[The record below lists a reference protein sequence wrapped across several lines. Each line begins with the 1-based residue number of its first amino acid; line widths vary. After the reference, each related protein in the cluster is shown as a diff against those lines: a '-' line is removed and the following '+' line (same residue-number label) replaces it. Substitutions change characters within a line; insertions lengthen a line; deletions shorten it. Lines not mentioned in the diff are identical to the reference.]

1 MQIAIVDDRAEDRA
15 ELSAC
20 LENYMKKHQLD
31 YTLTEFEDGENFL
44 KAAAQ
49 VNFQLVFMDIYMEN
63 MDGIE
68 TARRLRQKNRLC
80 KIVFLTIT
88 EDYARMG
95 YSLSAS
101 YYLLKPLSLHQAD
114 FEEAMELCQLKP
126 PYEVMTLSV
135 MADRQKLE
143 LPTEKILY
151 IDYQNRM
158 TRIHT
163 AERVIPVS
171 GGFQEVT
178 AALQKDKRFLPC
190 YRGILINMD
199 YISQV
204 DSQTFRL
211 INGEELPIALRNGKQ
226 LRETYRQYVFSGM
239 GGYRM
244 RMKQMHRR
252 ILEGCLAC
260 LLCFTGSIP
269 AFAAETAT
277 PANADERRENPP
289 GLESEASETRKSGT
303 PETPEEVS
311 LVLVTEIQNEDE
323 LLSLPDFTLPLRTT
337 PSDDDLEEIYQL
349 ALRYQTV
356 CATVTA
362 GEEIRQETFSVAW
375 DFSAIDQTTPG
386 EYTAAGRIE
395 LPKGYAFGEAVLQ
408 ELQISVRVEEMPP
421 AVITS
426 IEQWYPYTD
435 AFAIQQGSETETL
448 ENLFAFSP
456 YYLECYA
463 ENGTSYTA
471 VVEWDF
477 SGIDLNTVG
486 LYHAAGRLTAPE
498 NTIFADRVDFP
509 EISIPVSVQAPGSPD
524 INCFLVRRGGL
535 YFPWVTPPGNLDK
548 VSIWLSKNNGSWNR
562 LESGVYVGQE
572 MLSIATRLLMPGS
585 SYRLQVDYDG
595 GQTGILSFTY
605 ADEIVLEGYHEG
617 DRDGGDA
624 GGNPP
629 DTIIQP
635 PPEDTNNQDDG
646 FADRPSTKPPKPPAT
661 NGGGTDSDDSEKAPP
676 VSEENDPADHEPS
689 HKSSEPSWEGKD
701 DSIDIDK
708 DDFPSEQSNGD
719 TEEDADS
726 KNPDFSEFFDETT
739 DRISGTRFL
748 MMLQTWEQRAVFSKQ
763 GITISI
769 PKDALPEGI
778 QNEDQIE
785 VIIQKDTDGGFS
797 FSFSINGTALSS
809 LPDVSVMLPC
819 PNDPATGTWFLC
831 DESGVEI
838 PMTGYDDAAKAVSF
852 QISHTGA
859 YTIIGKEDAVSL
871 AQAADTEHSRSP
883 ILLLIPACL
892 LLLSAGVFFL
902 RRRRK

>member
-1 MQIAIVDDRAEDRA
+1 
-15 ELSAC
+15 
-20 LENYMKKHQLD
+20 
-31 YTLTEFEDGENFL
+31 
-44 KAAAQ
+44 
-49 VNFQLVFMDIYMEN
+49 
-63 MDGIE
+63 
-68 TARRLRQKNRLC
+68 
-80 KIVFLTIT
+80 
-88 EDYARMG
+88 
-95 YSLSAS
+95 
-101 YYLLKPLSLHQAD
+101 
-114 FEEAMELCQLKP
+114 
-126 PYEVMTLSV
+126 
-135 MADRQKLE
+135 
-143 LPTEKILY
+143 
-151 IDYQNRM
+151 
-158 TRIHT
+158 
-163 AERVIPVS
+163 
-171 GGFQEVT
+171 
-178 AALQKDKRFLPC
+178 
-190 YRGILINMD
+190 
-199 YISQV
+199 
-204 DSQTFRL
+204 
-211 INGEELPIALRNGKQ
+211 
-226 LRETYRQYVFSGM
+226 
-239 GGYRM
+239 M

-252 ILEGCLAC
+252 ILEGYLAC
-260 LLCFTGSIP
+260 LLCFTCSIP

-277 PANADERRENPP
+277 PSNADERREILPYLENEAP
-289 GLESEASETRKSGT
+289 GTLESKTPEAS
-303 PETPEEVS
+303 EEVS
-311 LVLVTEIQNEDE
+311 LVLVTEIQKEDE

-375 DFSAIDQTTPG
+375 DFSVIDQTTPG

-395 LPKGYAFGEAVLQ
+395 LPEGYAFGEAVLQ

-435 AFAIQQGSETETL
+435 AFAVQQGSETETL

-477 SGIDLNTVG
+477 SGIDLNTLG

-524 INCFLVRRGGL
+524 INCFLVRRGSL

-548 VSIWLSKNNGSWNR
+548 VSIWLSENNGSWNR

-572 MLSIATRLLMPGS
+572 MLSIATRLLTPGS

-595 GQTGILSFTY
+595 RQTGILSFTY
-605 ADEIVLEGYHEG
+605 ADEIILEGYHDG

-624 GGNPP
+624 SGNPP

-635 PPEDTNNQDDG
+635 PPEDTDDQEDG
-646 FADRPSTKPPKPPAT
+646 FTDRPSTKPPKPPAT
-661 NGGGTDSDDSEKAPP
+661 NGGGTNSDDSEKAPP
-676 VSEENDPADHEPS
+676 VSGENKPTE
-689 HKSSEPSWEGKD
+689 HKPSEPSWVGKD
-701 DSIDIDK
+701 DSIDK
-708 DDFPSEQSNGD
+708 EEFPSKQTNGD
-719 TEEDADS
+719 AEEALEPDAGSDEPTIPESKNRKDSVQSAMTVPQEVADS
-726 KNPDFSEFFDETT
+726 QNSAFSEFFDETT

-748 MMLQTWEQRAVFSKQ
+748 MMLQTGEQRAIFSKQ

-797 FSFSINGTALSS
+797 FSFSINGTVLNS

-819 PNDPATGTWFLC
+819 PNDPAAGTWFLC

-859 YTIIGKEDAVSL
+859 YTIVGKEDAVSL

>member
-1 MQIAIVDDRAEDRA
+1 
-15 ELSAC
+15 
-20 LENYMKKHQLD
+20 
-31 YTLTEFEDGENFL
+31 
-44 KAAAQ
+44 
-49 VNFQLVFMDIYMEN
+49 
-63 MDGIE
+63 
-68 TARRLRQKNRLC
+68 
-80 KIVFLTIT
+80 
-88 EDYARMG
+88 
-95 YSLSAS
+95 
-101 YYLLKPLSLHQAD
+101 
-114 FEEAMELCQLKP
+114 
-126 PYEVMTLSV
+126 
-135 MADRQKLE
+135 
-143 LPTEKILY
+143 
-151 IDYQNRM
+151 
-158 TRIHT
+158 
-163 AERVIPVS
+163 
-171 GGFQEVT
+171 
-178 AALQKDKRFLPC
+178 
-190 YRGILINMD
+190 
-199 YISQV
+199 
-204 DSQTFRL
+204 
-211 INGEELPIALRNGKQ
+211 
-226 LRETYRQYVFSGM
+226 
-239 GGYRM
+239 
-244 RMKQMHRR
+244 MHRR

-260 LLCFTGSIP
+260 LLCFTCSIP

-277 PANADERRENPP
+277 PSNADERREILPD
-289 GLESEASETRKSGT
+289 LESEASETRKSKT
-303 PETPEEVS
+303 PEASEEVS
-311 LVLVTEIQNEDE
+311 LVLVTEIQKEDE

-362 GEEIRQETFSVAW
+362 GKEIRQETFSVAW

-572 MLSIATRLLMPGS
+572 MLSIATRLLTPGS

-605 ADEIVLEGYHEG
+605 ADEIVLEGYHDG

-635 PPEDTNNQDDG
+635 PPEDTALQL
-646 FADRPSTKPPKPPAT
+646 PPEVQTIVGASELTDPALKL
-661 NGGGTDSDDSEKAPP
+661 SENR
-676 VSEENDPADHEPS
+676 NDPVQSAITVPQ
-689 HKSSEPSWEGKD
+689 EG
-701 DSIDIDK
+701 
-708 DDFPSEQSNGD
+708 
-719 TEEDADS
+719 ADS
-726 KNPDFSEFFDETT
+726 KNSAFSEFFDETT

-748 MMLQTWEQRAVFSKQ
+748 MMLQTGEQRAVFSKQ

-797 FSFSINGTALSS
+797 FSFSINGTVLNS

-819 PNDPATGTWFLC
+819 PNDPAADTLFLC
-831 DESGVEI
+831 DESGVEV
-838 PMTGYDDAAKAVSF
+838 PMTGYDDTAKAASF
-852 QISHTGA
+852 QISHTGT
-859 YTIIGKEDAVSL
+859 YTIVGKEDASSL
-871 AQAADTEHSRSP
+871 AQAADTEHSWSP
-883 ILLLIPACL
+883 IFFLIPACL
-892 LLLSAGVFFL
+892 LFLSAGVFFL

>member
-1 MQIAIVDDRAEDRA
+1 M
-15 ELSAC
+15 
-20 LENYMKKHQLD
+20 
-31 YTLTEFEDGENFL
+31 
-44 KAAAQ
+44 
-49 VNFQLVFMDIYMEN
+49 
-63 MDGIE
+63 
-68 TARRLRQKNRLC
+68 
-80 KIVFLTIT
+80 
-88 EDYARMG
+88 
-95 YSLSAS
+95 
-101 YYLLKPLSLHQAD
+101 
-114 FEEAMELCQLKP
+114 
-126 PYEVMTLSV
+126 
-135 MADRQKLE
+135 
-143 LPTEKILY
+143 
-151 IDYQNRM
+151 
-158 TRIHT
+158 RIK
-163 AERVIPVS
+163 EI
-171 GGFQEVT
+171 
-178 AALQKDKRFLPC
+178 
-190 YRGILINMD
+190 
-199 YISQV
+199 
-204 DSQTFRL
+204 
-211 INGEELPIALRNGKQ
+211 
-226 LRETYRQYVFSGM
+226 
-239 GGYRM
+239 
-244 RMKQMHRR
+244 HRR
-252 ILEGCLAC
+252 ILGGCLAC
-260 LLCFTGSIP
+260 FLCFTGSIP

-277 PANADERRENPP
+277 PANADGITGNPP
-289 GLESEASETRKSGT
+289 GLESEAPGTLDSKT
-303 PETPEEVS
+303 PEASEEAS
-311 LVLVTEIQNEDE
+311 LVLVTEIQKEGE

-337 PSDDDLEEIYQL
+337 PSDDDLEKIYQL

-386 EYTAAGRIE
+386 EYTATGRIE
-395 LPKGYAFGEAVLQ
+395 LPEGYAFGEAVLQ

-435 AFAIQQGSETETL
+435 AFAVQQGSPTETL

-509 EISIPVSVQAPGSPD
+509 EISIPVSVQAPGIPD
-524 INCFLVRRGGL
+524 INCFLVRRGSL
-535 YFPWVTPPGNLDK
+535 YFPWVTPPGGLDEIS
-548 VSIWLSKNNGSWNR
+548 VWLSENNGSWNR

-572 MLSIATRLLMPGS
+572 MLSIATRLLTPGS

-635 PPEDTNNQDDG
+635 PPEDTGDQDDG
-646 FADRPSTKPPKPPAT
+646 FADRPSTKPPKPPVT
-661 NGGGTDSDDSEKAPP
+661 NDGGMDS
-676 VSEENDPADHEPS
+676 
-689 HKSSEPSWEGKD
+689 D

-708 DDFPSEQSNGD
+708 DDFPSEQANGD
-719 TEEDADS
+719 AEEDTALQQPPEVQTIAGASELAAPDPAWKLSENRKDSVQSAMTVPQEVADS
-726 KNPDFSEFFDETT
+726 QNSAFSEFFDETT

-748 MMLQTWEQRAVFSKQ
+748 MMLQTGEQRAVFSKQ

-819 PNDPATGTWFLC
+819 PNDPAAGTLFLG
-831 DESGVEI
+831 DESGMEV
-838 PMTGYDDAAKAVSF
+838 PMTSYDDAAKAASF
-852 QISHTGA
+852 QISHTGT
-859 YTIIGKEDAVSL
+859 YTIAVKEDAASL
-871 AQAADTEHSRSP
+871 AQAADTEHSWSP
-883 ILLLIPACL
+883 IFFLIPVCL
-892 LLLSAGVFFL
+892 VLLSAGVFFL
-902 RRRRK
+902 RRR

>member
-1 MQIAIVDDRAEDRA
+1 M
-15 ELSAC
+15 
-20 LENYMKKHQLD
+20 
-31 YTLTEFEDGENFL
+31 
-44 KAAAQ
+44 
-49 VNFQLVFMDIYMEN
+49 
-63 MDGIE
+63 
-68 TARRLRQKNRLC
+68 
-80 KIVFLTIT
+80 
-88 EDYARMG
+88 
-95 YSLSAS
+95 
-101 YYLLKPLSLHQAD
+101 
-114 FEEAMELCQLKP
+114 
-126 PYEVMTLSV
+126 
-135 MADRQKLE
+135 
-143 LPTEKILY
+143 
-151 IDYQNRM
+151 
-158 TRIHT
+158 RIK
-163 AERVIPVS
+163 EI
-171 GGFQEVT
+171 
-178 AALQKDKRFLPC
+178 
-190 YRGILINMD
+190 
-199 YISQV
+199 
-204 DSQTFRL
+204 
-211 INGEELPIALRNGKQ
+211 
-226 LRETYRQYVFSGM
+226 
-239 GGYRM
+239 
-244 RMKQMHRR
+244 HRR
-252 ILEGCLAC
+252 ILGGCLAC

-277 PANADERRENPP
+277 PANADERRENPT
-289 GLESEASETRKSGT
+289 GLESEALGTLDSGT
-303 PETPEEVS
+303 LEAPEEVS
-311 LVLVTEIQNEDE
+311 LVLVTEIQKEDE

-395 LPKGYAFGEAVLQ
+395 LPEGYAFGEAVLQ

-435 AFAIQQGSETETL
+435 AFAVQQDSETETL

-463 ENGTSYTA
+463 KNGTSYTA

-486 LYHAAGRLTAPE
+486 LYYATGRLTAPE
-498 NTIFADRVDFP
+498 NTAFAEGIAFP
-509 EISIPVSVQAPGSPD
+509 EISIPVSVQAPGRPD
-524 INCFLVRRGGL
+524 INCFLSARGNL
-535 YFPWVTPPGNLDK
+535 HFPWVTPPGGLDEIS
-548 VSIWLSKNNGSWNR
+548 VWLSENNGSWNR

-572 MLSIATRLLMPGS
+572 MLSIATRLLAPGS

-605 ADEIVLEGYHEG
+605 ADEIVLEGYHDG

-635 PPEDTNNQDDG
+635 PPEDTDDQDDG
-646 FADRPSTKPPKPPAT
+646 FADRPSTKPPKPPVT
-661 NGGGTDSDDSEKAPP
+661 NDGGMDS
-676 VSEENDPADHEPS
+676 
-689 HKSSEPSWEGKD
+689 D

-708 DDFPSEQSNGD
+708 DDFPSEQANGD
-719 TEEDADS
+719 AEEDTALQLPPEVQTIAGASELTVPDPAWKLSENRKDSVQSAMTVPLEDADS
-726 KNPDFSEFFDETT
+726 KSPAFSEFFDETT

-748 MMLQTWEQRAVFSKQ
+748 MMLQTGEQRAVFSKQ

-797 FSFSINGTALSS
+797 FSFSINGTAFNS
-809 LPDVSVMLPC
+809 LPDVSVMLPY
-819 PNDPATGTWFLC
+819 PNDPAAGTLFLC
-831 DESGVEI
+831 DESGVEV
-838 PMTGYDDAAKAVSF
+838 PMTGYDDTAKAASF
-852 QISHTGA
+852 QISHTGT
-859 YTIIGKEDAVSL
+859 YTIVGKEDTASL
-871 AQAADTEHSRSP
+871 AQASDTEHSWSP
-883 ILLLIPACL
+883 IFLLIPACL
-892 LLLSAGVFFL
+892 FLLSAGVFFL
-902 RRRRK
+902 KRRRK

>member
-1 MQIAIVDDRAEDRA
+1 
-15 ELSAC
+15 
-20 LENYMKKHQLD
+20 
-31 YTLTEFEDGENFL
+31 
-44 KAAAQ
+44 
-49 VNFQLVFMDIYMEN
+49 
-63 MDGIE
+63 
-68 TARRLRQKNRLC
+68 
-80 KIVFLTIT
+80 
-88 EDYARMG
+88 
-95 YSLSAS
+95 
-101 YYLLKPLSLHQAD
+101 
-114 FEEAMELCQLKP
+114 
-126 PYEVMTLSV
+126 
-135 MADRQKLE
+135 
-143 LPTEKILY
+143 
-151 IDYQNRM
+151 
-158 TRIHT
+158 
-163 AERVIPVS
+163 
-171 GGFQEVT
+171 
-178 AALQKDKRFLPC
+178 
-190 YRGILINMD
+190 
-199 YISQV
+199 
-204 DSQTFRL
+204 
-211 INGEELPIALRNGKQ
+211 
-226 LRETYRQYVFSGM
+226 
-239 GGYRM
+239 M

-260 LLCFTGSIP
+260 LLCFTCSIP

-277 PANADERRENPP
+277 PSNADERRENPP
-289 GLESEASETRKSGT
+289 GLESEASETLKSRT

-386 EYTAAGRIE
+386 EYAAAGRIE
-395 LPKGYAFGEAVLQ
+395 LPEGYAFGEAVLQ

-426 IEQWYPYTD
+426 IEQWYPYTN
-435 AFAIQQGSETETL
+435 AFALPQGSEVEAL
-448 ENLFAFSP
+448 EELFAASP

-477 SGIDLNTVG
+477 SCIDLNTVG
-486 LYHAAGRLTAPE
+486 LYHATGRLTAPK
-498 NTIFADRVDFP
+498 NTVFADRVDFP
-509 EISIPVSVQAPGSPD
+509 EITIPVSVQDPDRPD
-524 INCFLVRRGGL
+524 INCFLATRGNL
-535 YFPWVTPPGNLDK
+535 YFPWVTPPGELDK
-548 VSIWLSKNNGSWNR
+548 ISVWLSENNGSWNQ
-562 LESGVYVGQE
+562 LENGIYVGRE
-572 MLSIATRLLMPGS
+572 MLSIATRLLTPGS
-585 SYRLQVDYDG
+585 GYRLQVDYDG

-629 DTIIQP
+629 DTIIQL
-635 PPEDTNNQDDG
+635 PPEDTDDQDDG

-661 NGGGTDSDDSEKAPP
+661 NGGRVDSNDSEKTPP

-689 HKSSEPSWEGKD
+689 HKSSEPSLEGKD

-708 DDFPSEQSNGD
+708 DDFPSEQANGD

-726 KNPDFSEFFDETT
+726 KSPDFSEFFDETT

-748 MMLQTWEQRAVFSKQ
+748 MMLQTGAQRAIFSKQ

-769 PKDALPEGI
+769 PKYALPEGI

-797 FSFSINGTALSS
+797 FSFSINGTVLNS

-819 PNDPATGTWFLC
+819 PNDPAAGTLFLC
-831 DESGVEI
+831 DESGVEV
-838 PMTGYDDAAKAVSF
+838 PMTGYDDTAKAASF
-852 QISHTGA
+852 QISHTGT
-859 YTIIGKEDAVSL
+859 YTIVGKEDTASL
-871 AQAADTEHSRSP
+871 AHAADTEHSWSP
-883 ILLLIPACL
+883 IFFLIPACL

>member
-1 MQIAIVDDRAEDRA
+1 
-15 ELSAC
+15 
-20 LENYMKKHQLD
+20 
-31 YTLTEFEDGENFL
+31 
-44 KAAAQ
+44 
-49 VNFQLVFMDIYMEN
+49 
-63 MDGIE
+63 
-68 TARRLRQKNRLC
+68 
-80 KIVFLTIT
+80 
-88 EDYARMG
+88 
-95 YSLSAS
+95 
-101 YYLLKPLSLHQAD
+101 
-114 FEEAMELCQLKP
+114 
-126 PYEVMTLSV
+126 
-135 MADRQKLE
+135 
-143 LPTEKILY
+143 
-151 IDYQNRM
+151 
-158 TRIHT
+158 
-163 AERVIPVS
+163 
-171 GGFQEVT
+171 
-178 AALQKDKRFLPC
+178 
-190 YRGILINMD
+190 
-199 YISQV
+199 
-204 DSQTFRL
+204 
-211 INGEELPIALRNGKQ
+211 
-226 LRETYRQYVFSGM
+226 
-239 GGYRM
+239 M
-244 RMKQMHRR
+244 RMKEIHRR
-252 ILEGCLAC
+252 ILGGCLAC
-260 LLCFTGSIP
+260 FLCFTGSIP

-277 PANADERRENPP
+277 PANADEITEILPD
-289 GLESEASETRKSGT
+289 LESEAPGTLDSGT
-303 PETPEEVS
+303 TEASEEAS
-311 LVLVTEIQNEDE
+311 LVLVTEIQNEGE
-323 LLSLPDFTLPLRTT
+323 LLSLPAFTLPLRTT

-349 ALRYQTV
+349 ALQYQTV

-395 LPKGYAFGEAVLQ
+395 LPEGYAFGEAVLQ

-435 AFAIQQGSETETL
+435 AFAVQQGSGTEAL
-448 ENLFAFSP
+448 EALFAASP

-486 LYHAAGRLTAPE
+486 LYHATGRLTAPE

-524 INCFLVRRGGL
+524 INCFLVRRGSL
-535 YFPWVTPPGNLDK
+535 YFPWVAPSGELDEIS
-548 VSIWLSKNNGSWNR
+548 VWLSENNGSWNR

-572 MLSIATRLLMPGS
+572 MLSIATRLLTPGS

-624 GGNPP
+624 GENPP

-635 PPEDTNNQDDG
+635 PPEDTDDQDDN
-646 FADRPSTKPPKPPAT
+646 FADRPSTKPPKPPVT
-661 NGGGTDSDDSEKAPP
+661 NDGGMDSDDSEKAPS
-676 VSEENDPADHEPS
+676 VSGENDPTDHKP
-689 HKSSEPSWEGKD
+689 SEPSWDRKD
-701 DSIDIDK
+701 DSINK
-708 DDFPSEQSNGD
+708 EEFPSQQANGD
-719 TEEDADS
+719 AEDALEPDAGSDEPTIPEIETPVVSDQPEENTALQQPPESADS
-726 KNPDFSEFFDETT
+726 KKPVFSEFFDETT

-748 MMLQTWEQRAVFSKQ
+748 MMLQTGEQRAVFSKQ

-797 FSFSINGTALSS
+797 FSFSINGTVLNS
-809 LPDVSVMLPC
+809 LPDVSVMLPY
-819 PNDPATGTWFLC
+819 PNDPADGTLFLG

-838 PMTGYDDAAKAVSF
+838 PMTGYDDAAKAASF
-852 QISHTGA
+852 QISHTGT
-859 YTIIGKEDAVSL
+859 YTIAVKEDAVSL
-871 AQAADTEHSRSP
+871 AHAADIEHSRSP

-892 LLLSAGVFFL
+892 LLLSAGEFFL

>member
-1 MQIAIVDDRAEDRA
+1 
-15 ELSAC
+15 
-20 LENYMKKHQLD
+20 
-31 YTLTEFEDGENFL
+31 
-44 KAAAQ
+44 
-49 VNFQLVFMDIYMEN
+49 
-63 MDGIE
+63 
-68 TARRLRQKNRLC
+68 
-80 KIVFLTIT
+80 
-88 EDYARMG
+88 
-95 YSLSAS
+95 
-101 YYLLKPLSLHQAD
+101 
-114 FEEAMELCQLKP
+114 
-126 PYEVMTLSV
+126 
-135 MADRQKLE
+135 
-143 LPTEKILY
+143 
-151 IDYQNRM
+151 
-158 TRIHT
+158 
-163 AERVIPVS
+163 
-171 GGFQEVT
+171 
-178 AALQKDKRFLPC
+178 
-190 YRGILINMD
+190 
-199 YISQV
+199 
-204 DSQTFRL
+204 
-211 INGEELPIALRNGKQ
+211 
-226 LRETYRQYVFSGM
+226 
-239 GGYRM
+239 
-244 RMKQMHRR
+244 MHRR

-260 LLCFTGSIP
+260 LLCFTCSIP

-277 PANADERRENPP
+277 PSNADERRENPP
-289 GLESEASETRKSGT
+289 DLESEAPGTLESKT
-303 PETPEEVS
+303 PEASEEVS
-311 LVLVTEIQNEDE
+311 LVLVTEIQKEDE

-395 LPKGYAFGEAVLQ
+395 LPEGYAFGEAVLQ

-435 AFAIQQGSETETL
+435 AFAVQQGSETETL

-463 ENGTSYTA
+463 KNGTSYTA

-524 INCFLVRRGGL
+524 INCFLVRRGSL

-572 MLSIATRLLMPGS
+572 MLSIATRLLAPGS
-585 SYRLQVDYDG
+585 GYRLQVDYDG

-629 DTIIQP
+629 DTIIQT
-635 PPEDTNNQDDG
+635 PPEDTDDQDDG
-646 FADRPSTKPPKPPAT
+646 FADRPSTKPSKPPAT
-661 NGGGTDSDDSEKAPP
+661 NGGRVDSNDSEKTPP
-676 VSEENDPADHEPS
+676 VSEKNDPADHEPS
-689 HKSSEPSWEGKD
+689 HKSSEPSWEEKD

-708 DDFPSEQSNGD
+708 DDFPSEQANGD

-726 KNPDFSEFFDETT
+726 KSPDFSEFSDETT

-748 MMLQTWEQRAVFSKQ
+748 MMLQTGEQRAVFSKQ

-819 PNDPATGTWFLC
+819 PNDPAAGTLFLC

-838 PMTGYDDAAKAVSF
+838 PMTGYDNAAKAVSF

-859 YTIIGKEDAVSL
+859 YTIVGKEDAVSL

>member
-1 MQIAIVDDRAEDRA
+1 
-15 ELSAC
+15 
-20 LENYMKKHQLD
+20 
-31 YTLTEFEDGENFL
+31 
-44 KAAAQ
+44 
-49 VNFQLVFMDIYMEN
+49 
-63 MDGIE
+63 
-68 TARRLRQKNRLC
+68 
-80 KIVFLTIT
+80 
-88 EDYARMG
+88 
-95 YSLSAS
+95 
-101 YYLLKPLSLHQAD
+101 
-114 FEEAMELCQLKP
+114 
-126 PYEVMTLSV
+126 
-135 MADRQKLE
+135 
-143 LPTEKILY
+143 
-151 IDYQNRM
+151 
-158 TRIHT
+158 
-163 AERVIPVS
+163 
-171 GGFQEVT
+171 
-178 AALQKDKRFLPC
+178 
-190 YRGILINMD
+190 
-199 YISQV
+199 
-204 DSQTFRL
+204 
-211 INGEELPIALRNGKQ
+211 
-226 LRETYRQYVFSGM
+226 
-239 GGYRM
+239 M
-244 RMKQMHRR
+244 RMKEIHRR
-252 ILEGCLAC
+252 ILGGCLAC

-277 PANADERRENPP
+277 PANADERTEILPD
-289 GLESEASETRKSGT
+289 LESEASETLDGGT
-303 PETPEEVS
+303 PETPEAPEEVS
-311 LVLVTEIQNEDE
+311 LVFVTEIQNEGE
-323 LLSLPDFTLPLRTT
+323 LRSLPDFTLPLRTT

-349 ALRYQTV
+349 ALQYQTV

-395 LPKGYAFGEAVLQ
+395 LPEGYAFGEAVLR

-435 AFAIQQGSETETL
+435 AFAVQQGSGTEAL

-456 YYLECYA
+456 YYLDCYA

-498 NTIFADRVDFP
+498 NTVFADRVDFP
-509 EISIPVSVQAPGSPD
+509 EITIPVSVQAPDRPD
-524 INCFLVRRGGL
+524 INCFLAARGNL
-535 YFPWVTPPGNLDK
+535 YFPWVTPPGEPDK
-548 VSIWLSKNNGSWNR
+548 ISVWLSENNGSWNQ
-562 LESGVYVGQE
+562 LENGIYVGRE
-572 MLSIATRLLMPGS
+572 MLSIATRLLTPGS
-585 SYRLQVDYDG
+585 GYRLQVDYDG

-635 PPEDTNNQDDG
+635 PPEDTDDQDDG
-646 FADRPSTKPPKPPAT
+646 FADRPSTKPLRSPAT
-661 NGGGTDSDDSEKAPP
+661 NGGGTNSDDSEKAPP
-676 VSEENDPADHEPS
+676 VSGENDPADHKP
-689 HKSSEPSWEGKD
+689 SEPSRDGKD

-708 DDFPSEQSNGD
+708 DDFPSEQANGD
-719 TEEDADS
+719 TEEDTALQQPPEVRTIAGAPELTAPNPALKLSENRKDSVQSAITVPQEVADS
-726 KNPDFSEFFDETT
+726 QNSAFSEFFDETT

-748 MMLQTWEQRAVFSKQ
+748 MMLQTGEQRAVFSKQ

-797 FSFSINGTALSS
+797 FSFSINGTVLNS
-809 LPDVSVMLPC
+809 LPDVSVMLPY
-819 PNDPATGTWFLC
+819 PNDPAAGTLFLC

-838 PMTGYDDAAKAVSF
+838 PMTGYDDTAKAASF
-852 QISHTGA
+852 QISHTGT
-859 YTIIGKEDAVSL
+859 YTIVGKEDTASL
-871 AQAADTEHSRSP
+871 AHAADTEHSWSP
-883 ILLLIPACL
+883 IFFFIPVCL
-892 LLLSAGVFFL
+892 VLLSAGEFFL

>member
-1 MQIAIVDDRAEDRA
+1 
-15 ELSAC
+15 
-20 LENYMKKHQLD
+20 
-31 YTLTEFEDGENFL
+31 
-44 KAAAQ
+44 
-49 VNFQLVFMDIYMEN
+49 
-63 MDGIE
+63 
-68 TARRLRQKNRLC
+68 
-80 KIVFLTIT
+80 
-88 EDYARMG
+88 
-95 YSLSAS
+95 
-101 YYLLKPLSLHQAD
+101 
-114 FEEAMELCQLKP
+114 
-126 PYEVMTLSV
+126 
-135 MADRQKLE
+135 
-143 LPTEKILY
+143 
-151 IDYQNRM
+151 
-158 TRIHT
+158 
-163 AERVIPVS
+163 
-171 GGFQEVT
+171 
-178 AALQKDKRFLPC
+178 
-190 YRGILINMD
+190 
-199 YISQV
+199 
-204 DSQTFRL
+204 
-211 INGEELPIALRNGKQ
+211 
-226 LRETYRQYVFSGM
+226 
-239 GGYRM
+239 M
-244 RMKQMHRR
+244 RMKEIHRR
-252 ILEGCLAC
+252 ILGGCLAC

-277 PANADERRENPP
+277 PANADEITEILPD
-289 GLESEASETRKSGT
+289 LESEAPGTLDNGT
-303 PETPEEVS
+303 PETPEAPEEVS
-311 LVLVTEIQNEDE
+311 LILVTEIQNEGE

-349 ALRYQTV
+349 ALQYQTV

-395 LPKGYAFGEAVLQ
+395 LPEGYAFGEAVLR

-426 IEQWYPYTD
+426 IEQWYPYTN
-435 AFAIQQGSETETL
+435 AFALPQGSKIEAL
-448 ENLFAFSP
+448 EELFAASP

-477 SGIDLNTVG
+477 SCIDLNTVG
-486 LYHAAGRLTAPE
+486 LYHATGRLTAPE

-524 INCFLVRRGGL
+524 INCFLVRRGSL
-535 YFPWVTPPGNLDK
+535 YFPWVAPSGELDEIS
-548 VSIWLSKNNGSWNR
+548 VWLSENNGSWNR

-572 MLSIATRLLMPGS
+572 MLSIATRLLTPGS

-635 PPEDTNNQDDG
+635 PPEDTDDQDDG
-646 FADRPSTKPPKPPAT
+646 FADRPSTKPLRSPAT
-661 NGGGTDSDDSEKAPP
+661 NGGGTNSDDSEKAPP
-676 VSEENDPADHEPS
+676 VSGENDPADHKP
-689 HKSSEPSWEGKD
+689 SEPSRDGKD

-708 DDFPSEQSNGD
+708 DDFPSEQANGD

-726 KNPDFSEFFDETT
+726 QNSAFSEFFDETT

-748 MMLQTWEQRAVFSKQ
+748 MMLQTGEQRAVFSKQ

-797 FSFSINGTALSS
+797 FSFSINGTVLNS
-809 LPDVSVMLPC
+809 LPDVSVMLPY
-819 PNDPATGTWFLC
+819 PNDPAADTLFLG

-838 PMTGYDDAAKAVSF
+838 PMTGYDDAAKAASF
-852 QISHTGA
+852 QISHTGT
-859 YTIIGKEDAVSL
+859 YTLAVKEDAVSL
-871 AQAADTEHSRSP
+871 AHAADTEHSRSP

-892 LLLSAGVFFL
+892 LLLSAGEFFL

>member
-1 MQIAIVDDRAEDRA
+1 
-15 ELSAC
+15 
-20 LENYMKKHQLD
+20 
-31 YTLTEFEDGENFL
+31 
-44 KAAAQ
+44 
-49 VNFQLVFMDIYMEN
+49 
-63 MDGIE
+63 
-68 TARRLRQKNRLC
+68 
-80 KIVFLTIT
+80 
-88 EDYARMG
+88 
-95 YSLSAS
+95 
-101 YYLLKPLSLHQAD
+101 
-114 FEEAMELCQLKP
+114 
-126 PYEVMTLSV
+126 
-135 MADRQKLE
+135 
-143 LPTEKILY
+143 
-151 IDYQNRM
+151 
-158 TRIHT
+158 
-163 AERVIPVS
+163 
-171 GGFQEVT
+171 
-178 AALQKDKRFLPC
+178 
-190 YRGILINMD
+190 
-199 YISQV
+199 
-204 DSQTFRL
+204 
-211 INGEELPIALRNGKQ
+211 
-226 LRETYRQYVFSGM
+226 
-239 GGYRM
+239 M
-244 RMKQMHRR
+244 RMKQIHRR
-252 ILEGCLAC
+252 ILGGCLVC
-260 LLCFTGSIP
+260 FLCFTGSIP

-289 GLESEASETRKSGT
+289 GLESKASETLEIGT
-303 PETPEEVS
+303 PETPEASEEVS

-349 ALRYQTV
+349 ALQYQTI

-362 GEEIRQETFSVAW
+362 GEEIRQETFPVVW

-386 EYTAAGRIE
+386 KYTAAGRIE
-395 LPKGYAFGEAVLQ
+395 LPEGYAFGEAVLQ

-435 AFAIQQGSETETL
+435 AFAVQQGSEIETL

-486 LYHAAGRLTAPE
+486 LYHAVGRLTAPE
-498 NTIFADRVDFP
+498 NTAFAEGIAFP

-524 INCFLVRRGGL
+524 INCFLVRRGSL
-535 YFPWVTPPGNLDK
+535 YFPWVTPPGELDEIS
-548 VSIWLSKNNGSWNR
+548 VWLSENNGSWNR

-605 ADEIVLEGYHEG
+605 ADEIVLEGYHDG

-635 PPEDTNNQDDG
+635 PPEDTDDQDDG
-646 FADRPSTKPPKPPAT
+646 FADRPSTKPPKPPVT
-661 NGGGTDSDDSEKAPP
+661 NDGGMDS
-676 VSEENDPADHEPS
+676 
-689 HKSSEPSWEGKD
+689 D

-708 DDFPSEQSNGD
+708 DDFPSEQANGD
-719 TEEDADS
+719 AKEDTALQQPTEVQTIAGASELTVPDPAWKLSENKKEPVQSAMTVLQEVADS
-726 KNPDFSEFFDETT
+726 QNSAFSEFFDETT

-748 MMLQTWEQRAVFSKQ
+748 MMLQTGEQRAVFSKQ

-797 FSFSINGTALSS
+797 FSFSINGTVLNS
-809 LPDVSVMLPC
+809 LPDVSVMLPY
-819 PNDPATGTWFLC
+819 PNDPAAGTLFLC
-831 DESGVEI
+831 DESGVEV
-838 PMTGYDDAAKAVSF
+838 PMTGYDDTAKAASF
-852 QISHTGA
+852 QISHTGT
-859 YTIIGKEDAVSL
+859 YTIVGKEDTASL
-871 AQAADTEHSRSP
+871 AQAADTEHSWSP
-883 ILLLIPACL
+883 IFFFIPVCL
-892 LLLSAGVFFL
+892 VLLSAGEFFL

>member
-1 MQIAIVDDRAEDRA
+1 
-15 ELSAC
+15 
-20 LENYMKKHQLD
+20 
-31 YTLTEFEDGENFL
+31 
-44 KAAAQ
+44 
-49 VNFQLVFMDIYMEN
+49 
-63 MDGIE
+63 
-68 TARRLRQKNRLC
+68 
-80 KIVFLTIT
+80 
-88 EDYARMG
+88 
-95 YSLSAS
+95 
-101 YYLLKPLSLHQAD
+101 
-114 FEEAMELCQLKP
+114 
-126 PYEVMTLSV
+126 
-135 MADRQKLE
+135 
-143 LPTEKILY
+143 
-151 IDYQNRM
+151 
-158 TRIHT
+158 
-163 AERVIPVS
+163 
-171 GGFQEVT
+171 
-178 AALQKDKRFLPC
+178 
-190 YRGILINMD
+190 
-199 YISQV
+199 
-204 DSQTFRL
+204 
-211 INGEELPIALRNGKQ
+211 
-226 LRETYRQYVFSGM
+226 
-239 GGYRM
+239 M
-244 RMKQMHRR
+244 RMKQIHRR
-252 ILEGCLAC
+252 ILGGCLVC
-260 LLCFTGSIP
+260 FLCFTGSIP

-289 GLESEASETRKSGT
+289 GLESKAPGTLEIGT
-303 PETPEEVS
+303 PETPEASEEVS

-349 ALRYQTV
+349 ALQYQTV
-356 CATVTA
+356 CATVTV
-362 GEEIRQETFSVAW
+362 GEEIRQETFPVVW

-395 LPKGYAFGEAVLQ
+395 LPDGYAFGEAVLQ

-421 AVITS
+421 AVINS

-435 AFAIQQGSETETL
+435 AFAVQQGSETETL

-486 LYHAAGRLTAPE
+486 LYYATGRLTAPA
-498 NTIFADRVDFP
+498 NTAFAEGIAFP
-509 EISIPVSVQAPGSPD
+509 EISIPVSVQAPGRPD
-524 INCFLVRRGGL
+524 INCFLSARGKL
-535 YFPWVTPPGNLDK
+535 HFPWVTPPGGLDEIS
-548 VSIWLSKNNGSWNR
+548 VWLSENNGSWNR

-635 PPEDTNNQDDG
+635 PPEDTDDQDDD
-646 FADRPSTKPPKPPAT
+646 FADRPSTKPPKPPVT
-661 NGGGTDSDDSEKAPP
+661 NDGGMDS
-676 VSEENDPADHEPS
+676 
-689 HKSSEPSWEGKD
+689 D

-708 DDFPSEQSNGD
+708 DDFPSEQANGD
-719 TEEDADS
+719 TEEDTALQQPPEVQTIAGASELTVPDSAWKLSENRKEPVQSAMTVPPESADS
-726 KNPDFSEFFDETT
+726 KKTVFSEFFDETT

-748 MMLQTWEQRAVFSKQ
+748 MMLQTGAQRAVFSKQ

-797 FSFSINGTALSS
+797 FSFSINGTVLNS

-819 PNDPATGTWFLC
+819 PNDPAAGTLFLC
-831 DESGVEI
+831 DESGVEV
-838 PMTGYDDAAKAVSF
+838 PMTGYDDTAKAASF
-852 QISHTGA
+852 QISHTGT
-859 YTIIGKEDAVSL
+859 YTIVGKEDTASL
-871 AQAADTEHSRSP
+871 AQAADTEHSWSP
-883 ILLLIPACL
+883 IFFFIPVCL
-892 LLLSAGVFFL
+892 VLLSAGEFFL

>member
-1 MQIAIVDDRAEDRA
+1 
-15 ELSAC
+15 
-20 LENYMKKHQLD
+20 
-31 YTLTEFEDGENFL
+31 
-44 KAAAQ
+44 
-49 VNFQLVFMDIYMEN
+49 
-63 MDGIE
+63 
-68 TARRLRQKNRLC
+68 
-80 KIVFLTIT
+80 
-88 EDYARMG
+88 
-95 YSLSAS
+95 
-101 YYLLKPLSLHQAD
+101 
-114 FEEAMELCQLKP
+114 
-126 PYEVMTLSV
+126 
-135 MADRQKLE
+135 
-143 LPTEKILY
+143 
-151 IDYQNRM
+151 
-158 TRIHT
+158 
-163 AERVIPVS
+163 
-171 GGFQEVT
+171 
-178 AALQKDKRFLPC
+178 
-190 YRGILINMD
+190 
-199 YISQV
+199 
-204 DSQTFRL
+204 
-211 INGEELPIALRNGKQ
+211 
-226 LRETYRQYVFSGM
+226 
-239 GGYRM
+239 
-244 RMKQMHRR
+244 MHRR

-260 LLCFTGSIP
+260 LLCFTCSIP

-277 PANADERRENPP
+277 PSNADERREILPD
-289 GLESEASETRKSGT
+289 LESEAPETLESKT
-303 PETPEEVS
+303 PEASEEVS
-311 LVLVTEIQNEDE
+311 LVLVTEIQKEDE

-362 GEEIRQETFSVAW
+362 GKEIRQETFSVAW

-395 LPKGYAFGEAVLQ
+395 LPEGYAFGEAVLQ
-408 ELQISVRVEEMPP
+408 ELQISVRVKEMPP

-426 IEQWYPYTD
+426 IEKWYPYTD
-435 AFAIQQGSETETL
+435 AFAVQQGSETETL

-524 INCFLVRRGGL
+524 INCFLVRRGSL

-635 PPEDTNNQDDG
+635 PPEDTDDQDDG

-661 NGGGTDSDDSEKAPP
+661 NGGRVDSNDSEKTPP

-689 HKSSEPSWEGKD
+689 HKSSEPSWEGKN

-708 DDFPSEQSNGD
+708 DDFPSEQANGD

-748 MMLQTWEQRAVFSKQ
+748 MMLQTGEQRAVFSKQ

-797 FSFSINGTALSS
+797 FSFSINGTVLNS
-809 LPDVSVMLPC
+809 LPDVSVVLPY
-819 PNDPATGTWFLC
+819 PNDPAAGTLFLG

-859 YTIIGKEDAVSL
+859 YTIVGKEDAVSL

-883 ILLLIPACL
+883 ILLLIPVCL

-902 RRRRK
+902 RRRK

>member
-1 MQIAIVDDRAEDRA
+1 M
-15 ELSAC
+15 
-20 LENYMKKHQLD
+20 
-31 YTLTEFEDGENFL
+31 
-44 KAAAQ
+44 
-49 VNFQLVFMDIYMEN
+49 
-63 MDGIE
+63 
-68 TARRLRQKNRLC
+68 
-80 KIVFLTIT
+80 
-88 EDYARMG
+88 
-95 YSLSAS
+95 
-101 YYLLKPLSLHQAD
+101 
-114 FEEAMELCQLKP
+114 
-126 PYEVMTLSV
+126 
-135 MADRQKLE
+135 
-143 LPTEKILY
+143 
-151 IDYQNRM
+151 
-158 TRIHT
+158 RIK
-163 AERVIPVS
+163 EI
-171 GGFQEVT
+171 
-178 AALQKDKRFLPC
+178 
-190 YRGILINMD
+190 
-199 YISQV
+199 
-204 DSQTFRL
+204 
-211 INGEELPIALRNGKQ
+211 
-226 LRETYRQYVFSGM
+226 
-239 GGYRM
+239 
-244 RMKQMHRR
+244 HRR
-252 ILEGCLAC
+252 ILGGCLAC
-260 LLCFTGSIP
+260 FLCFTGSIP

-277 PANADERRENPP
+277 PANADERTEILPD
-289 GLESEASETRKSGT
+289 LESEAPGT
-303 PETPEEVS
+303 PDSRTLEAPEEVS

-349 ALRYQTV
+349 ALQYQTV

-375 DFSAIDQTTPG
+375 DFSDIDQTTPG

-435 AFAIQQGSETETL
+435 AFAVQQGSETETL

-486 LYHAAGRLTAPE
+486 LYYATGRLTAPA
-498 NTIFADRVDFP
+498 NTAFAEGIAFP
-509 EISIPVSVQAPGSPD
+509 EISIPVSVQAPGRPD
-524 INCFLVRRGGL
+524 INCFLSARGNL
-535 YFPWVTPPGNLDK
+535 HFPWVTPPGGLDEIS
-548 VSIWLSKNNGSWNR
+548 VWLSENNGSWNR

-572 MLSIATRLLMPGS
+572 MLSIATRLLAPGS

-635 PPEDTNNQDDG
+635 PPEDTALQL
-646 FADRPSTKPPKPPAT
+646 PPEVQTIVGASELTDPALKL
-661 NGGGTDSDDSEKAPP
+661 SENR
-676 VSEENDPADHEPS
+676 NDPVQSAITVPQ
-689 HKSSEPSWEGKD
+689 EG
-701 DSIDIDK
+701 
-708 DDFPSEQSNGD
+708 
-719 TEEDADS
+719 ADS
-726 KNPDFSEFFDETT
+726 KNSAFSEFFDETT

-748 MMLQTWEQRAVFSKQ
+748 MMLQTGEQRAVFSKQ

-785 VIIQKDTDGGFS
+785 VIIQKGTDGGFS
-797 FSFSINGTALSS
+797 FSFSINGTALNS
-809 LPDVSVMLPC
+809 LPDVSVMLPY
-819 PNDPATGTWFLC
+819 PNDPVAGTLFLC
-831 DESGVEI
+831 DESGVEV
-838 PMTGYDDAAKAVSF
+838 PMTGYDDTAKAASF
-852 QISHTGA
+852 QISHTGT
-859 YTIIGKEDAVSL
+859 YTIVGKEDTASL
-871 AQAADTEHSRSP
+871 AQAADTEHSWSP
-883 ILLLIPACL
+883 IFFFIPACL

>member
-1 MQIAIVDDRAEDRA
+1 M
-15 ELSAC
+15 
-20 LENYMKKHQLD
+20 
-31 YTLTEFEDGENFL
+31 
-44 KAAAQ
+44 
-49 VNFQLVFMDIYMEN
+49 
-63 MDGIE
+63 
-68 TARRLRQKNRLC
+68 
-80 KIVFLTIT
+80 
-88 EDYARMG
+88 
-95 YSLSAS
+95 
-101 YYLLKPLSLHQAD
+101 
-114 FEEAMELCQLKP
+114 
-126 PYEVMTLSV
+126 
-135 MADRQKLE
+135 
-143 LPTEKILY
+143 
-151 IDYQNRM
+151 
-158 TRIHT
+158 RIK
-163 AERVIPVS
+163 EI
-171 GGFQEVT
+171 
-178 AALQKDKRFLPC
+178 
-190 YRGILINMD
+190 
-199 YISQV
+199 
-204 DSQTFRL
+204 
-211 INGEELPIALRNGKQ
+211 
-226 LRETYRQYVFSGM
+226 
-239 GGYRM
+239 
-244 RMKQMHRR
+244 HRR
-252 ILEGCLAC
+252 ILGGCLAC
-260 LLCFTGSIP
+260 FLCFTGSIP

-277 PANADERRENPP
+277 PANADEITEILPD
-289 GLESEASETRKSGT
+289 LESEASETLENGT
-303 PETPEEVS
+303 PETPEAPEEVS
-311 LVLVTEIQNEDE
+311 LVFVTEIQNEDE

-349 ALRYQTV
+349 ALQYQTV

-395 LPKGYAFGEAVLQ
+395 LPEGYAFGEAVLQ

-435 AFAIQQGSETETL
+435 AFAVQQGSETEAL
-448 ENLFAFSP
+448 EALFAASP

-486 LYHAAGRLTAPE
+486 LYHAIGKLTAPAD
-498 NTIFADRVDFP
+498 TAFAEGIAFP
-509 EISIPVSVQAPGSPD
+509 EISIPVSVQAPGRPD
-524 INCFLVRRGGL
+524 INCFLAARGNL
-535 YFPWVTPPGNLDK
+535 HFPWVTPPGELDEIS
-548 VSIWLSKNNGSWNR
+548 VWLSENNGSWNR
-562 LESGVYVGQE
+562 LENGIYVGRE
-572 MLSIATRLLMPGS
+572 MLSIATRLLTPGS

-635 PPEDTNNQDDG
+635 PPEDTALQQ
-646 FADRPSTKPPKPPAT
+646 PPE
-661 NGGGTDSDDSEKAPP
+661 S
-676 VSEENDPADHEPS
+676 
-689 HKSSEPSWEGKD
+689 
-701 DSIDIDK
+701 
-708 DDFPSEQSNGD
+708 
-719 TEEDADS
+719 ADS
-726 KNPDFSEFFDETT
+726 KKPVFSEFSDETT

-748 MMLQTWEQRAVFSKQ
+748 IMLQTGEQRAVFSKH

-797 FSFSINGTALSS
+797 FSFSINGTVLNS
-809 LPDVSVMLPC
+809 LPDVSVMLPY
-819 PNDPATGTWFLC
+819 PNDPAAGTLFLG

-838 PMTGYDDAAKAVSF
+838 PMTGYDDAAKAASF
-852 QISHTGA
+852 QISHTGT
-859 YTIIGKEDAVSL
+859 YTIAGKENAVSL

-892 LLLSAGVFFL
+892 LLLSAGEFFL

>member
-1 MQIAIVDDRAEDRA
+1 M
-15 ELSAC
+15 
-20 LENYMKKHQLD
+20 
-31 YTLTEFEDGENFL
+31 
-44 KAAAQ
+44 
-49 VNFQLVFMDIYMEN
+49 
-63 MDGIE
+63 
-68 TARRLRQKNRLC
+68 
-80 KIVFLTIT
+80 
-88 EDYARMG
+88 
-95 YSLSAS
+95 
-101 YYLLKPLSLHQAD
+101 
-114 FEEAMELCQLKP
+114 
-126 PYEVMTLSV
+126 
-135 MADRQKLE
+135 
-143 LPTEKILY
+143 
-151 IDYQNRM
+151 
-158 TRIHT
+158 RIK
-163 AERVIPVS
+163 EI
-171 GGFQEVT
+171 
-178 AALQKDKRFLPC
+178 
-190 YRGILINMD
+190 
-199 YISQV
+199 
-204 DSQTFRL
+204 
-211 INGEELPIALRNGKQ
+211 
-226 LRETYRQYVFSGM
+226 
-239 GGYRM
+239 
-244 RMKQMHRR
+244 HRR
-252 ILEGCLAC
+252 ILGGCLAC
-260 LLCFTGSIP
+260 FLCFTGSIP

-277 PANADERRENPP
+277 PANADGITGNPP
-289 GLESEASETRKSGT
+289 GLESEAPGTLDSKT
-303 PETPEEVS
+303 PEASEEAS
-311 LVLVTEIQNEDE
+311 LVLVTEIQKEDE
-323 LLSLPDFTLPLRTT
+323 LLSLPAFTLPLRTT
-337 PSDDDLEEIYQL
+337 PSDDDLEKIYQL

-386 EYTAAGRIE
+386 EYTATGRIE

-435 AFAIQQGSETETL
+435 AFAVQQGSPTETL

-486 LYHAAGRLTAPE
+486 LYHVAGRLTAPE

-509 EISIPVSVQAPGSPD
+509 EISIPVSVQAPGIPD
-524 INCFLVRRGGL
+524 INCFLVRRGSL
-535 YFPWVTPPGNLDK
+535 YFPWVTPPGGLDEIS
-548 VSIWLSKNNGSWNR
+548 VWLSENNGSWNR

-572 MLSIATRLLMPGS
+572 MLSIATRLLTPGS

-635 PPEDTNNQDDG
+635 PPEHTDDQDDG
-646 FADRPSTKPPKPPAT
+646 FADRPSTKPPKPPVT
-661 NGGGTDSDDSEKAPP
+661 NDGGMDS
-676 VSEENDPADHEPS
+676 
-689 HKSSEPSWEGKD
+689 D

-708 DDFPSEQSNGD
+708 DDFPSEQANGD
-719 TEEDADS
+719 AEEDTALQQPPEVQTIAGASELAAPDPAWKLSENRKDSVQSAMTVPQEVADS
-726 KNPDFSEFFDETT
+726 QNSAFSEFFDETT

-748 MMLQTWEQRAVFSKQ
+748 MMLQIGEQRAVFSKQ

-819 PNDPATGTWFLC
+819 PNDPAAGTLFLG
-831 DESGVEI
+831 DESGMEV
-838 PMTGYDDAAKAVSF
+838 PMTSYDDAAKAASF
-852 QISHTGA
+852 QISHTGT
-859 YTIIGKEDAVSL
+859 YTIVRKEDTASL
-871 AQAADTEHSRSP
+871 AHAADTEHSWSP
-883 ILLLIPACL
+883 IFFLIPACL

>member
-1 MQIAIVDDRAEDRA
+1 
-15 ELSAC
+15 
-20 LENYMKKHQLD
+20 
-31 YTLTEFEDGENFL
+31 
-44 KAAAQ
+44 
-49 VNFQLVFMDIYMEN
+49 
-63 MDGIE
+63 
-68 TARRLRQKNRLC
+68 
-80 KIVFLTIT
+80 
-88 EDYARMG
+88 
-95 YSLSAS
+95 
-101 YYLLKPLSLHQAD
+101 
-114 FEEAMELCQLKP
+114 
-126 PYEVMTLSV
+126 
-135 MADRQKLE
+135 
-143 LPTEKILY
+143 
-151 IDYQNRM
+151 
-158 TRIHT
+158 
-163 AERVIPVS
+163 
-171 GGFQEVT
+171 
-178 AALQKDKRFLPC
+178 
-190 YRGILINMD
+190 
-199 YISQV
+199 
-204 DSQTFRL
+204 
-211 INGEELPIALRNGKQ
+211 
-226 LRETYRQYVFSGM
+226 
-239 GGYRM
+239 M
-244 RMKQMHRR
+244 RMKEIHRR
-252 ILEGCLAC
+252 ILGGCLAC

-277 PANADERRENPP
+277 PANADEITEILPD
-289 GLESEASETRKSGT
+289 LESEAPGTLDNGT
-303 PETPEEVS
+303 PETPEAPEEVS
-311 LVLVTEIQNEDE
+311 LILVTEIQNEGE

-337 PSDDDLEEIYQL
+337 PSDDDLEEVYQL
-349 ALRYQTV
+349 ALQYQTV

-395 LPKGYAFGEAVLQ
+395 LPEGYAFGEAVLR

-435 AFAIQQGSETETL
+435 AFAVQQGSGTEAL
-448 ENLFAFSP
+448 EALFAASP

-486 LYHAAGRLTAPE
+486 LYHATGRLTAPE

-524 INCFLVRRGGL
+524 INCFLVRRGSL
-535 YFPWVTPPGNLDK
+535 YFPWVAPSGELDEIS
-548 VSIWLSKNNGSWNR
+548 VWLSENNGSWNR

-572 MLSIATRLLMPGS
+572 MLSIATRLLTPGS

-624 GGNPP
+624 GENPP

-635 PPEDTNNQDDG
+635 PPEDTDDQDDG
-646 FADRPSTKPPKPPAT
+646 FTDRPSTKPPKPPVT
-661 NGGGTDSDDSEKAPP
+661 NDGGMDSDDSEDALEPDAGSDEPTIPEIETP
-676 VSEENDPADHEPS
+676 VVSDQPEENTALQQPPES
-689 HKSSEPSWEGKD
+689 
-701 DSIDIDK
+701 
-708 DDFPSEQSNGD
+708 
-719 TEEDADS
+719 ADS
-726 KNPDFSEFFDETT
+726 KKPVFSEFFDETT

-748 MMLQTWEQRAVFSKQ
+748 MMLQTGEQRAVFSKQ

-797 FSFSINGTALSS
+797 FSFSINGTALNS
-809 LPDVSVMLPC
+809 LPDVSVMLPY
-819 PNDPATGTWFLC
+819 PNDPAADTLFLG

-838 PMTGYDDAAKAVSF
+838 PMTGYDDAAKAASF
-852 QISHTGA
+852 QISHTGT
-859 YTIIGKEDAVSL
+859 YTLAVKEDAVSL
-871 AQAADTEHSRSP
+871 AHAADTEHSRSP

-892 LLLSAGVFFL
+892 LLLSAGEFFL

>member
-1 MQIAIVDDRAEDRA
+1 
-15 ELSAC
+15 
-20 LENYMKKHQLD
+20 
-31 YTLTEFEDGENFL
+31 
-44 KAAAQ
+44 
-49 VNFQLVFMDIYMEN
+49 
-63 MDGIE
+63 
-68 TARRLRQKNRLC
+68 
-80 KIVFLTIT
+80 
-88 EDYARMG
+88 
-95 YSLSAS
+95 
-101 YYLLKPLSLHQAD
+101 
-114 FEEAMELCQLKP
+114 
-126 PYEVMTLSV
+126 
-135 MADRQKLE
+135 
-143 LPTEKILY
+143 
-151 IDYQNRM
+151 
-158 TRIHT
+158 
-163 AERVIPVS
+163 
-171 GGFQEVT
+171 
-178 AALQKDKRFLPC
+178 
-190 YRGILINMD
+190 
-199 YISQV
+199 
-204 DSQTFRL
+204 
-211 INGEELPIALRNGKQ
+211 
-226 LRETYRQYVFSGM
+226 
-239 GGYRM
+239 
-244 RMKQMHRR
+244 MHRR

-269 AFAAETAT
+269 AFAAGTAT
-277 PANADERRENPP
+277 TVNADERRENPP

-303 PETPEEVS
+303 PETPEAPEEVS
-311 LVLVTEIQNEDE
+311 LILVTKIQKEDE
-323 LLSLPDFTLPLRTT
+323 LLSLPDFTLPLRTI

-349 ALRYQTV
+349 ALQYQTV

-395 LPKGYAFGEAVLQ
+395 LPEGYAFGEAVLQ

-426 IEQWYPYTD
+426 IEKWYPYTD
-435 AFAIQQGSETETL
+435 AFAVQQGSETETL

-463 ENGTSYTA
+463 ENGISYTA

-524 INCFLVRRGGL
+524 INCFLVRRGGR

-572 MLSIATRLLMPGS
+572 MLSIATRLLTPGS

-635 PPEDTNNQDDG
+635 PPEDTDDQEDG
-646 FADRPSTKPPKPPAT
+646 FTDRPSTKPPKPPAT
-661 NGGGTDSDDSEKAPP
+661 NGGRVDSNDSEKTPP
-676 VSEENDPADHEPS
+676 VSEENDPADHEAS

-708 DDFPSEQSNGD
+708 DDFPSEQANGN
-719 TEEDADS
+719 TEEDADFKS
-726 KNPDFSEFFDETT
+726 PDFSEFSDETT

-748 MMLQTWEQRAVFSKQ
+748 MMLQTGKQRAVFSKQ

-769 PKDALPEGI
+769 PKDALPKGI

-819 PNDPATGTWFLC
+819 PNDPAAGTWFLC

-859 YTIIGKEDAVSL
+859 YTIVGKEDAVSL
-871 AQAADTEHSRSP
+871 AQTADTEHSRSP

-892 LLLSAGVFFL
+892 LLLSASVFFL

>member
-1 MQIAIVDDRAEDRA
+1 
-15 ELSAC
+15 
-20 LENYMKKHQLD
+20 
-31 YTLTEFEDGENFL
+31 
-44 KAAAQ
+44 
-49 VNFQLVFMDIYMEN
+49 
-63 MDGIE
+63 
-68 TARRLRQKNRLC
+68 
-80 KIVFLTIT
+80 
-88 EDYARMG
+88 
-95 YSLSAS
+95 
-101 YYLLKPLSLHQAD
+101 
-114 FEEAMELCQLKP
+114 
-126 PYEVMTLSV
+126 
-135 MADRQKLE
+135 
-143 LPTEKILY
+143 
-151 IDYQNRM
+151 
-158 TRIHT
+158 
-163 AERVIPVS
+163 
-171 GGFQEVT
+171 
-178 AALQKDKRFLPC
+178 
-190 YRGILINMD
+190 
-199 YISQV
+199 
-204 DSQTFRL
+204 
-211 INGEELPIALRNGKQ
+211 
-226 LRETYRQYVFSGM
+226 
-239 GGYRM
+239 
-244 RMKQMHRR
+244 MHRR

-303 PETPEEVS
+303 PETPEAPEVS
-311 LVLVTEIQNEDE
+311 LVLVTEIQKEDE

-375 DFSAIDQTTPG
+375 DFSDIDQTTPG

-395 LPKGYAFGEAVLQ
+395 LPEGYAFGEAVLQ
-408 ELQISVRVEEMPP
+408 ELQISVQVKEMPP

-435 AFAIQQGSETETL
+435 AFAVQQGSETETL

-486 LYHAAGRLTAPE
+486 LYHATGRLTAPE
-498 NTIFADRVDFP
+498 NAVFADRVDFP
-509 EISIPVSVQAPGSPD
+509 EISIPVSVQAPDRPD
-524 INCFLVRRGGL
+524 INCFLAARGNL
-535 YFPWVTPPGNLDK
+535 YFPWVTPPGELDK
-548 VSIWLSKNNGSWNR
+548 ISVWLSENNGSWNR
-562 LESGVYVGQE
+562 LESGIYVGRE

-635 PPEDTNNQDDG
+635 PPEDTDDQEDG
-646 FADRPSTKPPKPPAT
+646 FTDRPSTKPPKPPAT
-661 NGGGTDSDDSEKAPP
+661 NGGRVDSNDSEKTPP

-708 DDFPSEQSNGD
+708 DDFPSEQANGD
-719 TEEDADS
+719 TEEYADS
-726 KNPDFSEFFDETT
+726 KSPDFSEFFDETT

-748 MMLQTWEQRAVFSKQ
+748 MMLQTGEQRAIFSKQ
-763 GITISI
+763 GITINI

-797 FSFSINGTALSS
+797 FSFSINGTVLNS

-819 PNDPATGTWFLC
+819 PNDPAAGTWFLC

-838 PMTGYDDAAKAVSF
+838 PMTGYDDAAKAISF

-859 YTIIGKEDAVSL
+859 YTIVGKEDTASL
-871 AQAADTEHSRSP
+871 AHAADTEHSWSP
-883 ILLLIPACL
+883 IFFLIPACL

>member
-1 MQIAIVDDRAEDRA
+1 M
-15 ELSAC
+15 
-20 LENYMKKHQLD
+20 
-31 YTLTEFEDGENFL
+31 
-44 KAAAQ
+44 
-49 VNFQLVFMDIYMEN
+49 
-63 MDGIE
+63 
-68 TARRLRQKNRLC
+68 
-80 KIVFLTIT
+80 
-88 EDYARMG
+88 
-95 YSLSAS
+95 
-101 YYLLKPLSLHQAD
+101 
-114 FEEAMELCQLKP
+114 
-126 PYEVMTLSV
+126 
-135 MADRQKLE
+135 
-143 LPTEKILY
+143 
-151 IDYQNRM
+151 
-158 TRIHT
+158 RIK
-163 AERVIPVS
+163 EI
-171 GGFQEVT
+171 
-178 AALQKDKRFLPC
+178 
-190 YRGILINMD
+190 
-199 YISQV
+199 
-204 DSQTFRL
+204 
-211 INGEELPIALRNGKQ
+211 
-226 LRETYRQYVFSGM
+226 
-239 GGYRM
+239 
-244 RMKQMHRR
+244 HRR
-252 ILEGCLAC
+252 ILGGCLAC
-260 LLCFTGSIP
+260 FLCFTGSIP

-289 GLESEASETRKSGT
+289 GLESEDSEILEIGT
-303 PETPEEVS
+303 PEASEEVS
-311 LVLVTEIQNEDE
+311 LVLVTEIQKEDE

-349 ALRYQTV
+349 ALQYQTV

-395 LPKGYAFGEAVLQ
+395 LPEGYAFGEAVLQ

-435 AFAIQQGSETETL
+435 AFAVQQGSETETL

-498 NTIFADRVDFP
+498 NAAFAEGIAFP

-524 INCFLVRRGGL
+524 INCFLAARGNL
-535 YFPWVTPPGNLDK
+535 HFPWVTPPGELDEIS
-548 VSIWLSKNNGSWNR
+548 VWLSENNGSWNR
-562 LESGVYVGQE
+562 LERGVYVGQE
-572 MLSIATRLLMPGS
+572 MLSIATRLLAPGS

-605 ADEIVLEGYHEG
+605 ADEIVLEGYHDG

-635 PPEDTNNQDDG
+635 PPEDTDDQDDG
-646 FADRPSTKPPKPPAT
+646 FADRPSTKPSKPPAT
-661 NGGGTDSDDSEKAPP
+661 NDGGMDS
-676 VSEENDPADHEPS
+676 
-689 HKSSEPSWEGKD
+689 D

-708 DDFPSEQSNGD
+708 DDFPPEQANGD
-719 TEEDADS
+719 AEEDTALQQPPEVQTIAGASELTVPDPAWKLSENRKEPVQSAMTVPQEDADS
-726 KNPDFSEFFDETT
+726 KNSAFSEFFDETT

-748 MMLQTWEQRAVFSKQ
+748 MMLQTGAQRAVFSKQ

-797 FSFSINGTALSS
+797 FSFSINGTVLSS
-809 LPDVSVMLPC
+809 LPDVSVMLPY
-819 PNDPATGTWFLC
+819 PNDPAAGTLFLC
-831 DESGVEI
+831 DENGVEV
-838 PMTGYDDAAKAVSF
+838 PMTGYDDTAKAASF
-852 QISHTGA
+852 QISHTGT
-859 YTIIGKEDAVSL
+859 YTIVGKEDTASL
-871 AQAADTEHSRSP
+871 AHAADTEHSWSP
-883 ILLLIPACL
+883 IFLLIPACL
-892 LLLSAGVFFL
+892 VLLSAGVFFL
-902 RRRRK
+902 KRRRK

>member
-1 MQIAIVDDRAEDRA
+1 
-15 ELSAC
+15 
-20 LENYMKKHQLD
+20 
-31 YTLTEFEDGENFL
+31 
-44 KAAAQ
+44 
-49 VNFQLVFMDIYMEN
+49 
-63 MDGIE
+63 
-68 TARRLRQKNRLC
+68 
-80 KIVFLTIT
+80 
-88 EDYARMG
+88 
-95 YSLSAS
+95 
-101 YYLLKPLSLHQAD
+101 
-114 FEEAMELCQLKP
+114 
-126 PYEVMTLSV
+126 
-135 MADRQKLE
+135 
-143 LPTEKILY
+143 
-151 IDYQNRM
+151 
-158 TRIHT
+158 
-163 AERVIPVS
+163 
-171 GGFQEVT
+171 
-178 AALQKDKRFLPC
+178 
-190 YRGILINMD
+190 
-199 YISQV
+199 
-204 DSQTFRL
+204 
-211 INGEELPIALRNGKQ
+211 
-226 LRETYRQYVFSGM
+226 
-239 GGYRM
+239 
-244 RMKQMHRR
+244 MHRR

-260 LLCFTGSIP
+260 LLCFTCSIP

-277 PANADERRENPP
+277 PSNADERREILPD
-289 GLESEASETRKSGT
+289 LESETPGTLESKT
-303 PETPEEVS
+303 PEASEEVS
-311 LVLVTEIQNEDE
+311 LVLVTEIQKEDE

-337 PSDDDLEEIYQL
+337 SSDDDLKEIYQL

-375 DFSAIDQTTPG
+375 DFSDIDQTTPG
-386 EYTAAGRIE
+386 KYTAAGRIE
-395 LPKGYAFGEAVLQ
+395 LPEGYAFGEAVLQ
-408 ELQISVRVEEMPP
+408 ELQISVRVKEMPP

-435 AFAIQQGSETETL
+435 AFAVQEGSETETL

-524 INCFLVRRGGL
+524 INCFLVRRGSL

-572 MLSIATRLLMPGS
+572 MLSIATRLLAPGS

-595 GQTGILSFTY
+595 GQTGILSCTY

-635 PPEDTNNQDDG
+635 PPEDTDDQDDG

-661 NGGGTDSDDSEKAPP
+661 NGGGMDSDDSEKAPP
-676 VSEENDPADHEPS
+676 VSGENKPTDHKP
-689 HKSSEPSWEGKD
+689 SEPSWVGKD
-701 DSIDIDK
+701 DSIDK
-708 DDFPSEQSNGD
+708 EEFPSKQTNGD
-719 TEEDADS
+719 AEEALEPDAGSDEPTIPESKNRKDSVQSAMTVPQEGADS
-726 KNPDFSEFFDETT
+726 QNSAFSEFFDETT

-748 MMLQTWEQRAVFSKQ
+748 MMLQTGEQRAVFSKQ

-785 VIIQKDTDGGFS
+785 VIIQTDTDGGFS

-819 PNDPATGTWFLC
+819 PNDPAAGTWFLC

-852 QISHTGA
+852 QISHTGT
-859 YTIIGKEDAVSL
+859 YTTVGKEDAVFL